1 MNMVIAGGSGLIGRE
16 LTSAL
21 TQNGDEVTILSR
33 FPEKVIDMP
42 RGAKAVQWN
51 GKNLDNWV
59 KVINNAQVVINLT
72 GENLSGNGILPSRWT
87 QARKKRIIQ
96 SRIDSG
102 RILAKAIEIANKKP
116 SVFIQ
121 ASGIN
126 YYKMYADK
134 SITEEDE
141 AGNDFL
147 GNLSIEWEAS
157 SAAVESMGVRRV
169 VIRNGVVLSNRGGAL
184 PSLTLPFKLFV
195 GGKLGSG
202 DQIYSWI
209 HIKDIVSAIIF
220 LIQNDRA
227 NGPYN
232 LTSPNPVSNSEF
244 GRTIAKV
251 LKRPYYFTIP
261 SIVMRLAFG
270 EVASVVLTGQKVI
283 PQKLIE
289 SGYEFKFSN
298 LEDTL
303 YDILK

>member
-1 MNMVIAGGSGLIGRE
+1 MNIVIAGGSGLIGLE
-16 LTSAL
+16 LTFAL

-33 FPEKVIDMP
+33 FPEKIIDLP
-42 RGAKAVQWN
+42 KGAKAVQWN
-51 GKNLDNWV
+51 SKKLDNWV

-96 SRIDSG
+96 SRVDSG

-126 YYKMYADK
+126 YYQMYTDK

-184 PSLTLPFKLFV
+184 PLLTLPIKLFV
-195 GGKLGSG
+195 GGNLGSG

-220 LIQNDRA
+220 LIQNDQA

-251 LKRPYYFTIP
+251 LKRPYYFNIP
-261 SIVMRLAFG
+261 SFVMRLAFG

-289 SGYEFKFSN
+289 TGYEFKFSH
-298 LEDTL
+298 LEDAL